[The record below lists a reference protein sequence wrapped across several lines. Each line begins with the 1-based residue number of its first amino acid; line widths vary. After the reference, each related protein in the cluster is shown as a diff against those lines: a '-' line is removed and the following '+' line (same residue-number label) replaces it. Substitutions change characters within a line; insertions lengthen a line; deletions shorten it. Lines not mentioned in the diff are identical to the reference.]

1 MAQLINDF
9 KDLQNQLGYSFKD
22 QNLLELALTHKS
34 YSNSLNNE
42 RLEFLGDSILNSI
55 ISEYLFSR
63 FTNQKEGLLTRMRA
77 FLVKAETLTIKAE
90 ELSLEKLIKLSKGT
104 ANLSKDRK
112 NSILEG
118 AFEAVIG
125 AIFLDGGWD
134 ASKEITLKAF
144 NKNLEALSEDMSFKD
159 PKTELQELFQS
170 RKIELPKYN
179 LEDLGKS
186 NFSCTVNYKDMI
198 FKSSGTSKRIAE
210 TNVAMQLLA
219 YMNQNND

>member
-1 MAQLINDF
+1 MTL
-9 KDLQNQLGYSFKD
+9 KGLQIQLGYSFKD

-90 ELSLEKLIKLSKGT
+90 ELSLEQVIKLSKGT

-144 NKNLEALSEDMSFKD
+144 SKNLEALSEDMSFKD

-170 RKIELPKYN
+170 KKIELPKYN
-179 LEDLGKS
+179 LEDLGNS

-198 FKSSGTSKRIAE
+198 FESSGTSKRIAQ

>member
-1 MAQLINDF
+1 MTI
-9 KDLQNQLGYSFKD
+9 KDLQIQLGYSFKD

-90 ELSLEKLIKLSKGT
+90 ELSLEKIIKLSKGT

-118 AFEAVIG
+118 AFEAIVG

-134 ASKEITLKAF
+134 ASKEITLKVF
-144 NKNLEALSEDMSFKD
+144 SKNLEALSEDMSFKD

-170 RKIELPKYN
+170 KKIELPKYD
-179 LEDLGKS
+179 LEDLGNS
-186 NFSCTVNYKDMI
+186 NFSCRVNYKDMI

>member
-1 MAQLINDF
+1 MTL
-9 KDLQNQLGYSFKD
+9 KGLQIQLGYSFKD

-90 ELSLEKLIKLSKGT
+90 ELSLEQIIKLSKGT

-118 AFEAVIG
+118 AFEAIVG

-134 ASKEITLKAF
+134 ASKEITLKVF
-144 NKNLEALSEDMSFKD
+144 SKNLEALSEDMSFKD

-170 RKIELPKYN
+170 KKIELPKYD
-179 LEDLGKS
+179 LEDLGNS
-186 NFSCTVNYKDMI
+186 NFSCRVNYKDII
-198 FKSSGTSKRIAE
+198 FKSSGTSKRIAQ

>member
-1 MAQLINDF
+1 MTL
-9 KDLQNQLGYSFKD
+9 KGLQIQLGYSFKD
-22 QNLLELALTHKS
+22 QTLLELALTHKS

-90 ELSLEKLIKLSKGT
+90 ELSLEKIIKLSKGT

-118 AFEAVIG
+118 AFEAIVG

-134 ASKEITLKAF
+134 ASKEITLKVF
-144 NKNLEALSEDMSFKD
+144 SKNLEALSEDMSFKD

-179 LEDLGKS
+179 LEDLGNS

-198 FKSSGTSKRIAE
+198 FKSSGTSKRIAQ

>member
-1 MAQLINDF
+1 MTL
-9 KDLQNQLGYSFKD
+9 KGLQIQLGYSFKD

-63 FTNQKEGLLTRMRA
+63 FTNQTEGLLTRMRA

-90 ELSLEKLIKLSKGT
+90 ELSLEKIIKLSKGT

-144 NKNLEALSEDMSFKD
+144 SKNLEALSEDMSFKD

-170 RKIELPKYN
+170 KKIELPKYD
-179 LEDLGKS
+179 LEDLGNS
-186 NFSCTVNYKDMI
+186 NFSCRVNYKDMI
-198 FKSSGTSKRIAE
+198 FKSSGTSKRIAQ

>member
-1 MAQLINDF
+1 MTL
-9 KDLQNQLGYSFKD
+9 KDLQIQLGYSFKD
-22 QNLLELALTHKS
+22 QTLLELALTHKS

-90 ELSLEKLIKLSKGT
+90 ELSLEKIIKLSKGT

-144 NKNLEALSEDMSFKD
+144 SKNLEALSEDMSFKD

-179 LEDLGKS
+179 LEDLGNS

-198 FKSSGTSKRIAE
+198 FKSSGTSKRIAQ

>member
-1 MAQLINDF
+1 MTL
-9 KDLQNQLGYSFKD
+9 KDLQTQLCYVFKD
-22 QNLLELALTHKS
+22 ETLLELALTHKS
-34 YSNSLNNE
+34 YSNGLNNE

-77 FLVKAETLTIKAE
+77 YLVKAETLTIKAE

-104 ANLSKDRK
+104 ANLSKERK

-125 AIFLDGGWD
+125 AIYIDGGWN
-134 ASKEITLKAF
+134 ASKEITLKTF
-144 NKNLEALSEDMSFKD
+144 SKNLEALSEDMSFKD

-170 RKIELPKYN
+170 NKIELPKYE
-179 LEDLGKS
+179 LEDLGNN
-186 NFSCTVNYKDMI
+186 NFSCTLNYDEMM
-198 FKSSGTSKRIAE
+198 FRSSGASKRIAE
-210 TNVAMQLLA
+210 TNVAM
-219 YMNQNND
+219 

>member
-1 MAQLINDF
+1 MSL
-9 KDLQNQLGYSFKD
+9 KDLQIHLGYSFKD
-22 QNLLELALTHKS
+22 QTLLELALTHKS

-77 FLVKAETLTIKAE
+77 YLVKAETLTIKAE
-90 ELSLEKLIKLSKGT
+90 ELSLEQIIKLSKGT

-118 AFEAVIG
+118 AFEAIVG
-125 AIFLDGGWD
+125 AIFLDGGWN
-134 ASKEITLKAF
+134 ASKEITLKVF
-144 NKNLEALSEDMSFKD
+144 CKNLEALSEDMSFKD

-170 RKIELPKYN
+170 KKIELPKYN
-179 LEDLGKS
+179 LEDLGNS
-186 NFSCTVNYKDMI
+186 NFSCTVNYKDMV
-198 FKSSGTSKRIAE
+198 FRSSGTSKRIAE

-219 YMNQNND
+219 YMNQNYD

>member
-1 MAQLINDF
+1 MTL
-9 KDLQNQLGYSFKD
+9 KGLQIQLGYSFKD

-90 ELSLEKLIKLSKGT
+90 ELSLEQIIKLSKGT

-144 NKNLEALSEDMSFKD
+144 SKNLEALSEDMSFKD

-179 LEDLGKS
+179 LEDLGNS

>member
-1 MAQLINDF
+1 MTL
-9 KDLQNQLGYSFKD
+9 KDLQIQLGYFFKD
-22 QNLLELALTHKS
+22 ETLLELALTHKS
-34 YSNSLNNE
+34 YSNSSNNE

-90 ELSLEKLIKLSKGT
+90 ELSLEQIIKLSKGT

-125 AIFLDGGWD
+125 AIFLDGGWSS
-134 ASKEITLKAF
+134 SKEITLKAF
-144 NKNLEALSEDMSFKD
+144 SKNLEALSEDMSFKD

-170 RKIELPKYN
+170 KKIELPKYD
-179 LEDLGKS
+179 LEDLGNS
-186 NFSCTVNYKDMI
+186 NFSCTINYKDMI

-219 YMNQNND
+219 YMNQNNG

>member
-1 MAQLINDF
+1 MTL
-9 KDLQNQLGYSFKD
+9 KGLQIQLGYSFKD

-55 ISEYLFSR
+55 ISEYLFSK

-90 ELSLEKLIKLSKGT
+90 ELSLEQIIKLSKGT

-144 NKNLEALSEDMSFKD
+144 SKNLEALSEDMSFKD

-179 LEDLGKS
+179 LEDLGNS

-198 FKSSGTSKRIAE
+198 FKSSGTSKRIAQ

>member
-1 MAQLINDF
+1 MTF
-9 KDLQNQLGYSFKD
+9 KDLQIQLGYFFKD
-22 QNLLELALTHKS
+22 ETLLELALTHKS
-34 YSNSLNNE
+34 YSNSSNNE

-90 ELSLEKLIKLSKGT
+90 ELSLEQIIKLSKGT

-134 ASKEITLKAF
+134 SSKEITLKAF
-144 NKNLEALSEDMSFKD
+144 SKNLEALSEDMSFKD

-170 RKIELPKYN
+170 KKIELPKYD
-179 LEDLGKS
+179 LEDLGNS

>member
-1 MAQLINDF
+1 MTL
-9 KDLQNQLGYSFKD
+9 KGLQIQLGYSFKD
-22 QNLLELALTHKS
+22 QSLLELALTHKS

-90 ELSLEKLIKLSKGT
+90 ELSLEQIIKLSKGT

-144 NKNLEALSEDMSFKD
+144 SKNLEALSEDMSFKD

-179 LEDLGKS
+179 LEDLGNS

-198 FKSSGTSKRIAE
+198 FKSSGTSKRIAQ

>member
-1 MAQLINDF
+1 MTL
-9 KDLQNQLGYSFKD
+9 KGLQIQLGYSFKD

-90 ELSLEKLIKLSKGT
+90 ELSLEKIIKLSKGT

-118 AFEAVIG
+118 AFEAIVG

-134 ASKEITLKAF
+134 ASKEITLKVF
-144 NKNLEALSEDMSFKD
+144 SKNLEALSEDMSFKD

-170 RKIELPKYN
+170 KKIELPKYD
-179 LEDLGKS
+179 LEDLGNS
-186 NFSCTVNYKDMI
+186 NFSCRVNYKDMI
-198 FKSSGTSKRIAE
+198 FKSSGTSKRIAQ

>member
-1 MAQLINDF
+1 MTL
-9 KDLQNQLGYSFKD
+9 KGLQIQLGYSFKD

-90 ELSLEKLIKLSKGT
+90 ELSLEKIIKLSKGT

-134 ASKEITLKAF
+134 SSKEITLKAF
-144 NKNLEALSEDMSFKD
+144 SKNLEALSEDMSFKD

-170 RKIELPKYN
+170 KKIELPKYD
-179 LEDLGKS
+179 LEDLGNS
-186 NFSCTVNYKDMI
+186 NFSCRVNYKDMI
-198 FKSSGTSKRIAE
+198 FKSSGTSKRIAQ